1 MRLGVAVAAAHGA
14 WAWATG
20 HARAAALD
28 ALAALCF
35 ALAAAVDARTPPA
48 GGYAAA

>member
-1 MRLGVAVAAAHGA
+1 MRLGVAAAHG
-14 WAWATG
+14 AWATG
-20 HARAAALD
+20 HARAAVLD

-48 GGYAAA
+48 GGYAAP